1 MCKRK
6 SKFQLGNLKLLVP
19 PVRACV
25 CGGPSRACRGAP
37 QASQRTHWK
46 RGARMSQGDMC
57 AVHERLGPWRAPANE
72 SADGPTAGTTDDPPK
87 HQRVRTRATEA
98 DDHWARTFHQ
108 ARHRTRWSGSLSKA
122 NQNKLKKS
130 YAAIKDDI
138 FDFDR
143 PGHP

>member
-1 MCKRK
+1 MFKRK
-6 SKFQLGNLKLLVP
+6 SKLQLGSLKLLVP
-19 PVRACV
+19 PVRTCV
-25 CGGPSRACRGAP
+25 CGGASRACRGAP

-57 AVHERLGPWRAPANE
+57 AVHERLGPWRAPADE
-72 SADGPTAGTTDDPPK
+72 SADGPA
-87 HQRVRTRATEA
+87 TRAVDAPPQHQHVRAQITGA
-98 DDHWARTFHQ
+98 DDHWARTLHQ

-122 NQNKLKKS
+122 NQNKLKK
-130 YAAIKDDI
+130 KLRGHQDDV